1 MTTAITTNGGAAG
14 TLKLAPRRYSSRLLI
29 ITFITYYYAKGRPGN
44 NNIVY

>member
-29 ITFITYYYAKGRPGN
+29 ITFITYYYRLKDDLGT
-44 NNIVY
+44 II